1 MSWLIAARIAIVI
14 AAGAIAVFAGRPLVD
29 ATFRLFDATAVTR
42 TEPAVPH
49 TEPGLVAAARALRGG
64 AWIGQL
70 ERAAIYATI
79 LAGFPAGIAVVLG
92 LKGLARYPEL
102 RATSSGAAE
111 RFIIGTFASV
121 LFACALAG
129 VAWWGIHAF

>member
-1 MSWLIAARIAIVI
+1 MSWLIAARIAIVVTC
-14 AAGAIAVFAGRPLVD
+14 GAVAVFAGRPLVD
-29 ATFRLFDATAVTR
+29 ATFRLFDRASVTR
-42 TEPAVPH
+42 IEPAVPH

-64 AWIGQL
+64 AWIGQF
-70 ERAAIYATI
+70 ERAAIFATI

-111 RFIIGTFASV
+111 RFIIGTFTSV

-129 VAWWGIHAF
+129 LAWWGVRAV